1 MLNKII
7 LLCLLSVMY
16 SHAIEEQR
24 IQTVMDSK
32 VKKVLNLLK
41 DKELSQKQKEQKSI
55 RVMDGIFDYH
65 TMAQI
70 SLGKKWK
77 TLSSKEKKQFTHA
90 FEKKIKYS
98 YVDKL
103 RLYNNQKVI
112 TKALKKTKSNRIT
125 LENQIIGKSD
135 TYKVIYQFYK
145 KKKKNDW
152 YIYDVRLA
160 GVSIVQTYRKQFS
173 DFLKT
178 KSFNQLLKSL

>member
-32 VKKVLNLLK
+32 VKKVLNVRK
-41 DKELSQKQKEQKSI
+41 DKKLSQKQKEQKSI

-77 TLSSKEKKQFTHA
+77 TL
-90 FEKKIKYS
+90 
-98 YVDKL
+98 
-103 RLYNNQKVI
+103 
-112 TKALKKTKSNRIT
+112 
-125 LENQIIGKSD
+125 
-135 TYKVIYQFYK
+135 
-145 KKKKNDW
+145 
-152 YIYDVRLA
+152 
-160 GVSIVQTYRKQFS
+160 
-173 DFLKT
+173 
-178 KSFNQLLKSL
+178 